1 MKSWEIWGREDEP
14 ANSSWDG
21 WTKLITCN
29 SFKPSGKPVG
39 ENTDEDNQEKS
50 LIFHQVFR
58 RFAI

>member
-39 ENTDEDNQEKS
+39 ENTDGRQFLYSK
-50 LIFHQVFR
+50 R
-58 RFAI
+58 RKV